1 MQTEVPAEE
10 VGKFFSGDC
19 YVIDYKYT
27 SKSGVAHVLYYW
39 LGKSSSII
47 EQGSA
52 AARTKE
58 LTDSLVLDCCS
69 VCAM

>member
-1 MQTEVPAEE
+1 MGACLLLQTEIPAEE
-10 VGKFFSGDC
+10 VGRFFSGDC
-19 YVIDYKYT
+19 YVVHYAYT
-27 SKSGVAHVLYYW
+27 GKTGVSHIIYFW

-58 LTDSLVLDCCS
+58 LTDSLVR
-69 VCAM
+69 